1 MEDVRIKGLYTSQSS
16 SREMCIRDRIENG
29 LVFGTGSVD
38 FSSSG
43 LGIASAGMVNGISSA
58 IQSTVGDGSYTFNL
72 LFPDYTKL
80 ASYTF
85 QPMVDY
91 AKANG
96 TPILTPT

>member
-1 MEDVRIKGLYTSQSS
+1 MALGLGQGWENEYERIRQDISS
-16 SREMCIRDRIENG
+16 GMD
-29 LVFGTGSVD
+29 FGTASLD
-38 FSSSG
+38 FASSG
-43 LGIASAGMVNGISSA
+43 LGLASSGMVNGISSA
-58 IQSTVGDGSYTFNL
+58 VQSAGGAASYTFNL

-96 TPILTPT
+96 TPILSPS

>member
-1 MEDVRIKGLYTSQSS
+1 MRVSNLHLQFADEFGH
-16 SREMCIRDRIENG
+16 IRRDIESG
-29 LVFGTGSVD
+29 MDFGTATVD
-38 FSSSG
+38 FASSG
-43 LGIASAGMVNGISSA
+43 LGVASSGMVNGISSA
-58 IQSTVGDGSYTFNL
+58 VQSAGGAASYTFNL

-96 TPILTPT
+96 TPILSPS